1 MLSTQ
6 REAPSRSKLIER
18 LRQISRGAP
27 APIGF
32 GRVAESAAPAMLL
45 VAVLP
50 RNEKDLAEAAIRA
63 GADAVVLRLHGAG
76 TEFLKETGD
85 LAAETTALKDAFEA
99 IGDRAIAGV
108 IVGSNGN
115 LAADDLAKAA
125 QVGVDFIAAYPHLTP
140 ANFLELSDVGRV
152 AIMDQ
157 SGGNVA
163 RGINDLSIQAAL
175 VRIDRPGDSPAEM
188 TVLDVAAYRG
198 AADSI
203 HRPII
208 VFPSWKLLPTDLE
221 VLKNAGIEAVALVGP
236 NPDADAAA
244 VEEWIRPFRDVVGR
258 LGKPTGRRQALA
270 EPAVIIPR
278 SAALTEAE
286 GDDEDGDEDD
296 E

>member
-1 MLSTQ
+1 MLTTQ
-6 REAPSRSKLIER
+6 RETPTRSKLIER

-27 APIGF
+27 SPIGF

-50 RNEKDLAEAAIRA
+50 RNERDLAEAAIRA
-63 GADAVVLRLHGAG
+63 GADAIILRLHGAG

-85 LAAETTALKDAFEA
+85 VATETAALEEAIEA
-99 IGDRAIAGV
+99 IGDRAIAGI

-115 LAADDLAKAA
+115 LSADDLTKAA
-125 QVGVDFIAAYPHLTP
+125 ANGVDFLAAYPHLTP
-140 ANFLELSDVGRV
+140 ASFLELADVGRI

-208 VFPSWKLLPTDLE
+208 VFPSWKLVPSDLE

-236 NPDADAAA
+236 NPDADATA
-244 VEEWIRPFRDVVGR
+244 VEEWIKPFRDVVVR

-270 EPAVIIPR
+270 EPAVILPR
-278 SAALTEAE
+278 AAALSEDE
-286 GDDEDGDEDD
+286 GDDGEGDEDD